1 MALRI
6 RLARRG
12 SKKRPVYSI
21 VVAPHTSARDGK
33 FVEKVGSYSPL
44 LANDHP
50 SRIVL
55 NDERIKYWLSVG
67 AKPSER
73 VELFLGKA
81 GLVDMPEQ
89 PNRPKKSAMK
99 QKALDRIQEAEDAKA
114 AAEEAAKAEA
124 EAAKAEAEKP
134 AEEAPAEEA
143 KAEEPSAE

>member
-21 VVAPHTSARDGK
+21 VVAPHTSSRDGK

-55 NDERIKYWLSVG
+55 DTDRIKYWLSVG
-67 AKPSER
+67 AKPTER

-81 GLVDMPEQ
+81 GVVDMPEQ
-89 PNRPKKSAMK
+89 PNRPKKSALK
-99 QKALDRIQEAEDAKA
+99 QKAQDRIQEAADAKA
-114 AAEEAAKAEA
+114 AAA

-134 AEEAPAEEA
+134 AEEVPAEEA
-143 KAEEPSAE
+143 AGPAEEQAAE

>member
-21 VVAPHTSARDGK
+21 VVAPHTSSRDGK
-33 FVEKVGSYSPL
+33 FVEKLGTYSPL

-55 NDERIKYWLSVG
+55 NGERIKYWLSVG

-73 VELFLGKA
+73 VELFLGQA
-81 GLVDMPEQ
+81 GIVDMPSQ
-89 PNRPKKSAMK
+89 PNRPQKSAMK
-99 QKALDRIQEAEDAKA
+99 QKAQDRIKEAEEAKA
-114 AAEEAAKAEA
+114 AAA
-124 EAAKAEAEKP
+124 EAAKAPAAEEP
-134 AEEAPAEEA
+134 APAAAEAPAEEA
-143 KAEEPSAE
+143 AAE